1 MPKEVFDDII
11 SLGYKCETAC
21 SIEAMFGH
29 ADSCLFNW
37 VNIVDINNFIKF
49 LNNFDLLLSEG
60 LSFLPAIG
68 MYQDNALSFRY
79 HSKIKKKSTVNLPED
94 FIKKNNDEVTSRM
107 TYLKN
112 KFINKIKSG
121 KKILFVMCFR
131 SEIELD
137 KINDILSQ
145 ISTRIDKIVEN
156 KNSKIA
162 VIFEKDYIKDLKL
175 NNFKNIIYY
184 KVGHFSPD
192 DAAFDIDIDFWREL
206 YSSYVFKFCENPDY
220 DKNIKKYIKN
230 RIEKAKEPRAFFRK
244 IAYRFSKL
252 FKH

>member
-1 MPKEVFDDII
+1 
-11 SLGYKCETAC
+11 
-21 SIEAMFGH
+21 
-29 ADSCLFNW
+29 
-37 VNIVDINNFIKF
+37 
-49 LNNFDLLLSEG
+49 
-60 LSFLPAIG
+60 
-68 MYQDNALSFRY
+68 
-79 HSKIKKKSTVNLPED
+79 
-94 FIKKNNDEVTSRM
+94 
-107 TYLKN
+107 
-112 KFINKIKSG
+112 
-121 KKILFVMCFR
+121 MCFR